1 MKTWMKV
8 TVAVVVVLVVGTGA
22 TLGGLYWF
30 WCSVPDAPWSS
41 ESAEA
46 RAELDAG
53 YADFEKDYLADARLH
68 FERARELD
76 PKSAAAI
83 VFLAFTS
90 KASESELKEIEKE
103 LDALDPARLTDTERF
118 LIRLIKAEMRFDREA
133 VGAAVEDYLSRH
145 PDHALAL
152 TMRCDLLWEK
162 QLWDEAEACYRDVIE
177 SHPQWVKAQ
186 DRIGQLAMS
195 RGRFSEAEDH
205 FVTYR
210 YVAPNQPGPYT
221 SFGVL
226 YMIVGRYE
234 ESEKAFRQAL
244 ELKRD
249 FCQALSGLTHLYT
262 VWGKLPQSLEV
273 IAETEAQAGCR
284 HLVTQ
289 GNVCS
294 RRLFNAYLAQ
304 DLDTA
309 LALDPTCPAPHGF
322 TLGKHQL
329 AVWQGD
335 FARAM
340 KMEDANLMISG
351 TDPAKQPNP
360 YLGGGFYHYLRG
372 VRMMFQGTY
381 EAAAAEFNKA
391 NGQLRY
397 WSGENSILYL
407 TNRVHWVYSL
417 ELAGKTA
424 EAEALRQET
433 QKVNPRMLQSFKI
446 PELEKKLAAQGR

>member
-1 MKTWMKV
+1 MKV
-8 TVAVVVVLVVGTGA
+8 ILAVVVVLAVGTGA

-76 PKSAAAI
+76 PKSAAAQ

-90 KASESELKEIEKE
+90 KASLPELKEIAKQLKS
-103 LDALDPARLTDTERF
+103 LDSTRLTDTERF
-118 LIRLIKAEMRFDREA
+118 LIRLVQAESELDRAKVSE
-133 VGAAVEDYLSRH
+133 AVEDYLSRH
-145 PDHALAL
+145 PDHAFAITL
-152 TMRCDLLWEK
+152 RCDLLWEN
-162 QLWDEAEACYRDVIE
+162 QRWDDAEACYRELIE
-177 SHPQWVKAQ
+177 THPQWVRAQ

-195 RGRFSEAEDH
+195 RGRFAEAEDH

-262 VWGKLPQSLEV
+262 VWGKLPQALEV
-273 IAETEAQAGCR
+273 IAETEAQSGCR
-284 HLVTQ
+284 HLATQ
-289 GNVCS
+289 GNLCS
-294 RRLFNAYLAQ
+294 RQLFNAYLAE
-304 DLDTA
+304 DRAMAETIG
-309 LALDPTCPAPHGF
+309 PTCPIPNGF
-322 TLGKHQL
+322 TLGAHQF

-335 FARAM
+335 YARAE
-340 KMEDANLMISG
+340 KMEEANRALMRE
-351 TDPAKQPNP
+351 DPAKQPSP
-360 YLGGGFYHYLRG
+360 YLGAGFYHYLRG
-372 VRMMFQGTY
+372 VRRIAQDAY
-381 EAAAAEFNKA
+381 EEAAQEFKTA
-391 NGQLRY
+391 DGQLRY

-417 ELAGKTA
+417 ELAGKKA
-424 EAEALRQET
+424 EAEALRQEI
-433 QKVNPRMLQSFKI
+433 QKLNPRMLQSFKV
-446 PELEKKLAAQGR
+446 PVLEKKLAASQGR